1 MSGRQCGATL
11 LMCVIMLASLSLLAV
26 SAASDS
32 LLQQRMGANRA
43 MDEQSLAAANA
54 RLRAFEIA
62 LLALPGETRPP
73 GCPEA
78 CLMELP
84 AGVLLEEI
92 HFRPADGLG
101 QPDLSYFLASAR
113 EPVTGPAEARL
124 QSMIARPWGDAAWSG
139 DETFCNGLADTPCGR
154 QGWQRLP

>member
-1 MSGRQCGATL
+1 MSRGQSGATL
-11 LMCVIMLASLSLLAV
+11 LMCVIMLASLSLLGV

-43 MDEQSLAAANA
+43 QDEQALAAANA
-54 RLRAFEIA
+54 RLRAFEMA
-62 LLALPGETRPP
+62 LLTLPGEARPP

-113 EPVTGPAEARL
+113 EPVAGPAEARL
-124 QSMIARPWGDAAWSG
+124 QSMLARPWGDAAWSG
-139 DETFCNGLADTPCGR
+139 DGAYCDGLAGIPCGR
-154 QGWQRLP
+154 QSWQRLP

>member
-1 MSGRQCGATL
+1 MNKEQSGATL

-43 MDEQSLAAANA
+43 LDEQAQLTANA
-54 RLRAFEIA
+54 RLQTLELA
-62 LLALPGETRPP
+62 LLALPGEARPS

-78 CLMELP
+78 CLMDLP
-84 AGVLLEEI
+84 AGVELQEI

-101 QPDLSYFLASAR
+101 QPELSYFLASAR
-113 EPVTGPAEARL
+113 EPATGPAEAHL
-124 QSMIARPWGDAAWSG
+124 QSLLARPWGDAAWSG
-139 DETFCNGLADTPCGR
+139 DETFCDDLAGIACGR
-154 QGWQRLP
+154 RGWQRLP